1 MAAPPPFPVSI
12 GPFKTLNCSVAT
24 AINAFYRQQQFPR
37 PQLDNPEPS
46 LAGLDPSVCGLPPGA
61 ILYCQLSPLHK
72 ITLDDEMK
80 VAASI
85 PMEAKF
91 FAWAY
96 PVVDDGTVVHGHS
109 AEHMF
114 LKYGGYVYFNRACE
128 AVGTNSIAPA
138 PVGSSGLV
146 FGRAQDL
153 PSNIEDILTRQGRF
167 QEITLAPL
175 TAAGAT
181 HFAWIRPD
189 EFSEFIASTDGC
201 FAYKFGHEMA
211 RYFPVVSQ
219 PLFTADL
226 LEEQLDG
233 NEAWVVVRPHHPTV
247 ERIVVFD
254 KTTSFNENMK
264 VARLGDLVLASD
276 ENVVAHRSG
285 MEGPISYH
293 AWKESHEQGTLANPW
308 ILSVINRRHRRH
320 GG

>member
-1 MAAPPPFPVSI
+1 M
-12 GPFKTLNCSVAT
+12 
-24 AINAFYRQQQFPR
+24 
-37 PQLDNPEPS
+37 
-46 LAGLDPSVCGLPPGA
+46 CGLPPGA

-85 PMEAKF
+85 PKESKF

-96 PVVDDGTVVHGHS
+96 PVVDDGTIVHGNS

-114 LKYGGYVYFNRACE
+114 LKYGGYVYFNRSSE

-138 PVGSSGLV
+138 PLGSSGLA

-153 PSNIEDILTRQGRF
+153 PSSVEHTLTRQGRF

-175 TAAGAT
+175 AAAGAT
-181 HFAWIRPD
+181 HFAWIRPT
-189 EFSEFIASTDGC
+189 EFSEVIASADGC

-211 RYFPVVSQ
+211 RYFPVVST
-219 PLFTADL
+219 PLFTVEL
-226 LEEQLDG
+226 LEEQLDEK
-233 NEAWVVVRPHHPTV
+233 EAWVVVRPDHPTV

-254 KTTSFNENMK
+254 KTAGFKENMK
-264 VARLGDLVLASD
+264 VARIGDLVCASD
-276 ENVVAHRSG
+276 EDVVARRSG
-285 MEGPISYH
+285 MDRPITYL
-293 AWKESHEQGTLANPW
+293 AWKEVHEQGTLANPW
-308 ILSVINRRHRRH
+308 ILSVSKRRVRVA